1 MKSTGIIVEYNPFHN
16 GHLYH
21 FNQSREASN
30 ADIVIAVMS
39 GNFLQRGEPA
49 IVSKWART
57 KMALLSGIDLVVELP
72 YKFAVQQAEIFA
84 LGSVFLLDA
93 LGCQSFC
100 FGSESGEIDTFSKT
114 IDILEKNQK
123 QYNDNIKK
131 YMQTGNSYPSALSKS
146 FQDLGLGT
154 EYLDLS
160 KPNNILG
167 YQYVKARNNIH
178 SMMDALTISRKN
190 ANYHDEEFSS
200 STIASATAI
209 RKAIFDDND
218 TTKIQQYIPIATY
231 NELSNYKQTFGTLHQ
246 WEVYWPYLQYKLLTF
261 THEEIAQFY
270 EVEEGIEYR
279 LLKAAEKSAS
289 FNEFMNNVKTKRYT
303 WTRIQRM
310 CVHILTNTKKTEMKN
325 QFKYPE
331 YIRLLGM
338 SENGRIYLNENKKN
352 ISLPIISKLSSFQNE
367 ALQLDIKASKV
378 YALALKEP
386 ARQHLLKMEFSQP
399 PIQV

>member
-21 FNQSREASN
+21 FTQSKETSN

-84 LGSVFLLDA
+84 LGSVYLLNA

-100 FGSESGEIDTFSKT
+100 FGSESGEIDTFSRT
-114 IDILEKNQK
+114 IDILEINKK

-131 YMQTGNSYPSALSKS
+131 YMQAGNSYPSALSKS
-146 FQDLGLGT
+146 FQDLGLGAK
-154 EYLDLS
+154 YLDLS

-178 SMMDALTISRKN
+178 SKMEALTISRKN

-218 TTKIQQYIPIATY
+218 TTKIQQYIPTATY
-231 NELSNYKQTFGTLHQ
+231 NEISHYQETFGILHQ
-246 WEVYWPYLQYKLLTF
+246 WELYWPYLQFKLLTL
-261 THEEIAQFY
+261 THEEIAEFY

-279 LLKAAEKSAS
+279 LLKAAEKSVS
-289 FNEFMNNVKTKRYT
+289 FYDFMNNVKTKRYT

-310 CVHILTNTKKTEMKN
+310 CVHILTNTKKTDMKN
-325 QFKYPE
+325 ECKYPE

-338 SENGRIYLNENKKN
+338 TENGRIYLNENKKN

>member
-21 FNQSREASN
+21 FTQSKEASK

-57 KMALLSGIDLVVELP
+57 KMALFSGIDLVVELP
-72 YKFAVQQAEIFA
+72 YKYAVQQAEIFA

-100 FGSESGEIDTFSKT
+100 FGSESGEIETFART

-123 QYNDNIKK
+123 QYNENIKK
-131 YMQTGNSYPSALSKS
+131 YMQAGNSYPSALSKS
-146 FQDLGLGT
+146 FQDLGLGNK
-154 EYLDLS
+154 YLDLS

-167 YQYVKARNNIH
+167 YQYVKAAGEIH
-178 SMMDALTISRKN
+178 SKMEPLTITRKN
-190 ANYHDEEFSS
+190 ANYHDEDFSS

-209 RKAIFDDND
+209 RKAIFDNNN
-218 TTKIQQYIPIATY
+218 TSKIQQYIPDATY
-231 NELSNYKQTFGTLHQ
+231 NELSNYKQTFGILHG
-246 WEVYWPYLQYKLLTF
+246 WELYWPFLQYKLLTS
-261 THEEIAQFY
+261 THDEIAQYY

-279 LLKAAEKSAS
+279 LMKAAETSSS
-289 FNEFMNNVKTKRYT
+289 FNDFMKKVKTKRYT

-325 QFKYPE
+325 VHKYPE

-338 SENGRIYLNENKKN
+338 TKNGRNYLNEMKKY

-367 ALQLDIKASKV
+367 TLELDIKASKV

-386 ARQHLLKMEFSQP
+386 SRQQLMKMEFSQP

>member
-1 MKSTGIIVEYNPFHN
+1 MRSTGIIVEYNPFHN

-21 FNQSREASN
+21 FTQSKETSK

-100 FGSESGEIDTFSKT
+100 FGSESGEIDTFTRT
-114 IDILEKNQK
+114 IDTLQKNQNK
-123 QYNDNIKK
+123 YNENIKK
-131 YMQTGNSYPSALSKS
+131 YIQSGISYPSALSRS
-146 FQDLGLGT
+146 FKELGLGE

-167 YQYVKARNNIH
+167 YQYVKARNQLH
-178 SMMDALTISRKN
+178 SKMEALTISRKN
-190 ANYHDEEFSS
+190 ANYHDEDFSS

-209 RKAIFDDND
+209 RKAIFDEND
-218 TTKIQQYIPIATY
+218 TSKIQQFVPTATF
-231 NELSNYKQTFGTLHQ
+231 NEFSNYKQDFGILHN
-246 WEVYWPYLQYKLLTF
+246 WERYWPYLQYKLLTSS
-261 THEEIAQFY
+261 HEEIAQCY

-279 LLKAAEKSAS
+279 LIREAEKSVS
-289 FNEFMNNVKTKRYT
+289 FQDFMEKVKTKRYT

-310 CVHILTNTKKTEMKN
+310 CVHILTNTKKAEMKN
-325 QFKYPE
+325 EHLYPE

-338 SENGRIYLNENKKN
+338 SANGRIYLNEMKKS
-352 ISLPIISKLSSFQNE
+352 ISLPIISKLSSFQNK
-367 ALQLDIKASKV
+367 AIQLDIKASKV
-378 YALALKEP
+378 YSLALQESKR
-386 ARQHLLKMEFSQP
+386 ALLMNLEFSQP
-399 PIQV
+399 PIMI